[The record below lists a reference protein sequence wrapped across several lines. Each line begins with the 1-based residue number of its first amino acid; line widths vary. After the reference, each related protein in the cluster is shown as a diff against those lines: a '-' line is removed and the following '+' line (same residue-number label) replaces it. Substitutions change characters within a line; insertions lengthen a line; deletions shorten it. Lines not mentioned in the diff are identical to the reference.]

1 MDSFKWSN
9 DNGCYHNFN
18 VIKPKYKSLI
28 AFDFDDTLVNLKTK
42 KILINVKE
50 VLNQLYEK
58 NICYNIK

>member
-28 AFDFDDTLVNLKTK
+28 AFDFDDTLVNLKTT
-42 KILINVKE
+42 KILINVNE
-50 VLNQLYEK
+50 
-58 NICYNIK
+58 I